1 MFQTVTSSLAIGNLS
16 SPEELQEIAEQGYS
30 TIIDLCTPQEGKKM
44 QAEEVEKLGF
54 NYISIPV
61 SPPNLNA
68 DVLQS
73 FNQALNTASQPI
85 YVRCASGLRAGVLT
99 LLTLAS
105 EYNWTEEDYLKR
117 HQELGLEHKPN
128 CSIKAFTEEYF
139 TTHTSQ

>member
-68 DVLQS
+68 DVLQT

-128 CSIKAFTEEYF
+128 CPIQAFTEQYF
-139 TTHTSQ
+139 NSHTSQ